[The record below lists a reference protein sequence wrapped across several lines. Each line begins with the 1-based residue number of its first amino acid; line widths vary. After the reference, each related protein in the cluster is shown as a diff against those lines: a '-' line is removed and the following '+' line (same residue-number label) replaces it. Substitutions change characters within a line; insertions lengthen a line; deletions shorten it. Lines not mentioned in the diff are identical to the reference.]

1 MDASGL
7 WWEYGYMAVGS
18 VYGVGIPRLRMFN
31 LCIVITVANVYSLA
45 YFFVYRYFQNC
56 PL

>member
-1 MDASGL
+1 MPQVCGGNMDTWLS
-7 WWEYGYMAVGS
+7 E
-18 VYGVGIPRLRMFN
+18 VYGVGIPCLRMFN